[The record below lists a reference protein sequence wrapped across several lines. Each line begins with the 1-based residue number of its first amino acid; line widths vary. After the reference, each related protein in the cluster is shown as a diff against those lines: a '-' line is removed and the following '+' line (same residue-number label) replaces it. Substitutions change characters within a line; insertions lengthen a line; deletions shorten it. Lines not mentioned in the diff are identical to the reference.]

1 VSSSDRPDLF
11 GFMDAYKVLGV
22 DYAADSS
29 TIRHAHRRLAKQHH
43 PDKYSAG
50 SPEQQQASARMAEI
64 NDAYRLIRNAP
75 LRFHRVSR
83 ASDPT
88 TPWTDSELDT
98 AIHRAH
104 VNQQFDRWMTVAL
117 MAVAVIVVPLVGY
130 GVMPMLARPGAPAT
144 QLTLAVGVGM
154 SMVSMVVIWSMLGPE
169 SWRTLYKVQLALL
182 IWRMLMRHF

>member
-1 VSSSDRPDLF
+1 
-11 GFMDAYKVLGV
+11 MDAYKVLGV

-88 TPWTDSELDT
+88 TPWTDSELDA
-98 AIHRAH
+98 AIHRAQ
-104 VNQQFDRWMTVAL
+104 VNQQFDRWMTVGL
-117 MAVAVIVVPLVGY
+117 MAVAVILLPLLSSGFIMVKATSPLGVPLML
-130 GVMPMLARPGAPAT
+130 VMS
-144 QLTLAVGVGM
+144 VGM
-154 SMVSMVVIWSMLGPE
+154 SMVSMLIIWTMLGPDAWRILFTVE
-169 SWRTLYKVQLALL
+169 SALVV
-182 IWRMLMRHF
+182 WQMLRRYF